1 MNGNLKNTNELFY
14 ESNKLDKE
22 FSAHPHLKVD
32 SNFSF
37 SDENYPK
44 KKAKELLKK
53 AQKETDDNIKLNY
66 LEECLLYNNTDEEVI
81 LELLN
86 TKKDENEKKLILKK
100 FGYYLTESNFKT
112 YFNKPKKGVIELF
125 KELFDL
131 LENFRTQNLPNINK
145 IFFFVEE
152 FSLTKPQNIFL
163 NELDVKEELSLYF
176 ITLSKMIAKLISSI
190 KLRLN
195 DNSMSFDDKLKKY
208 FSTQEQKTINKLIE
222 LSKTKEG
229 IEKHNF
235 EDIKKILMFVN
246 CQLFTQI
253 FPSISNLIKSLKD
266 EIKYCLDNLDNS
278 NLYIFICIKEL
289 ILNLLKGYNNLKNKE
304 FISKIKNHFNFRNN
318 DYYNNIYN
326 YIKQYNSK
334 SDLIKIEV
342 DKENKNNLIFK
353 KKIKVEF
360 IPSLEE
366 TIILDNGYI
375 YDWEK
380 IINDDFILSLNFK
393 SPLKYQLLNYIKIEY
408 INEFNFI
415 KYTYGFIEEFLLK
428 ISKSNTIISLLKE
441 IYPGCEEIFNEKSS
455 FISNLIKKVLS
466 RCFYFCINS
475 YRVGCTE
482 TQIKRIYFYLTYTI
496 NNDLDPVYDLKKFLI
511 VNLGLF
517 IYIFHHEFFGHYL
530 LHYLKILTTNKY
542 NSPFSKIEN
551 KEESGRFIE
560 IKLFGKRMNTL
571 NLFQILYILDIDN
584 YKKNYKE
591 FSLDFQKIDKFNIS
605 ENFFNMFKKHFEI
618 ELILDKYE
626 KIESYTVT
634 DYNIGNNNNLLIIT
648 PTFNDCLPFDEDEL
662 LYNLLY

>member
-1 MNGNLKNTNELFY
+1 
-14 ESNKLDKE
+14 
-22 FSAHPHLKVD
+22 
-32 SNFSF
+32 
-37 SDENYPK
+37 
-44 KKAKELLKK
+44 
-53 AQKETDDNIKLNY
+53 
-66 LEECLLYNNTDEEVI
+66 
-81 LELLN
+81 
-86 TKKDENEKKLILKK
+86 
-100 FGYYLTESNFKT
+100 
-112 YFNKPKKGVIELF
+112 
-125 KELFDL
+125 
-131 LENFRTQNLPNINK
+131 
-145 IFFFVEE
+145 
-152 FSLTKPQNIFL
+152 
-163 NELDVKEELSLYF
+163 
-176 ITLSKMIAKLISSI
+176 MIAKLISSI

-482 TQIKRIYFYLTYTI
+482 TQIKRIYFYLTYTY

>member
-1 MNGNLKNTNELFY
+1 MESNLKNTNELFY
-14 ESNKLDKE
+14 ESNKFDKE

-44 KKAKELLKK
+44 KKTKELLWK
-53 AQKETDDNIKLNY
+53 AQKETDDNIKLDF

-86 TKKDENEKKLILKK
+86 TKKEENEKKLILKK

-112 YFNKPKKGVIELF
+112 YFNKQKKGVIELF

-131 LENFRTQNLPNINK
+131 FENFRTLNLEDINK
-145 IFFFVEE
+145 IFSFVEE

-163 NELDVKEELSLYF
+163 NELDSKEELSLYF
-176 ITLSKMIAKLISSI
+176 ITLSKMIVKLINSI
-190 KLRLN
+190 KLRIN
-195 DNSMSFDDKLKKY
+195 DKSLSFEDKLKKY
-208 FSTQEQKTINKLIE
+208 FSTQQQQTINKLIE
-222 LSKTKEG
+222 LSKTKKG

-235 EDIKKILMFVN
+235 EDVKKSLMLVN
-246 CQLFTQI
+246 CELFTEI
-253 FPSISNLIKSLKD
+253 FPSISNLIISLKD

-304 FISKIKNHFNFRNN
+304 FITKIKSHINSRNN
-318 DYYNNIYN
+318 DYYNSINN
-326 YIKQYNSK
+326 YIKQYNNK
-334 SDLIKIEV
+334 SDTIKIEV

-353 KKIKVEF
+353 KKIEVEF

-366 TIILDNGYI
+366 TIILDNAYI

-393 SPLKYQLLNYIKIEY
+393 VPIKYQLLNYIKIEY
-408 INEFNFI
+408 VNEFNFI
-415 KYTYGFIEEFLLK
+415 RYTYGFIEELLLK
-428 ISKSNTIISLLKE
+428 ISKSNTMISLLKE
-441 IYPGCEEIFNEKSS
+441 IYPGCEKIFDEKSN
-455 FISNLIKKVLS
+455 FVSNLIKKVLS
-466 RCFYFCINS
+466 RCFYFCIDS
-475 YRVGCTE
+475 YRVGCAE
-482 TQIKRIYFYLTYTI
+482 TQIKRIYFYLAYTY
-496 NNDLDPVYDLKKFLI
+496 NNEIDPVHDLQKFLI

-584 YKKNYKE
+584 YKKDYKE
-591 FSLDFQKIDKFNIS
+591 FSLDFQKIDKYDIS

-618 ELILDKYE
+618 ELIFDKYE

-634 DYNIGNNNNLLIIT
+634 DYNFGNNNNLLILT
-648 PTFNDCLPFDEDEL
+648 PIFNDCLPFDDCEL
-662 LYNLLY
+662 FYN

>member
-1 MNGNLKNTNELFY
+1 MNDNLKITNELFY
-14 ESNKLDKE
+14 KSNKSDKE

-37 SDENYPK
+37 SDEDYPK
-44 KKAKELLKK
+44 KKTKELLKK
-53 AQKETDDNIKLNY
+53 ALKETEDNIKLDF

-86 TKKDENEKKLILKK
+86 TKKEENEKKLILKK

-131 LENFRTQNLPNINK
+131 FEDFRTQNLQDINK
-145 IFFFVEE
+145 IFSFVEE

-176 ITLSKMIAKLISSI
+176 ITLSKTIAKLINSI
-190 KLRLN
+190 KIKIY
-195 DNSMSFDDKLKKY
+195 DKSMSFDDKLKKY
-208 FSTQEQKTINKLIE
+208 FSTQEKQTINKLIE
-222 LSKTKEG
+222 LSKTKKG
-229 IEKHNF
+229 IEKQNF
-235 EDIKKILMFVN
+235 EDVKKALMFVN

-253 FPSISNLIKSLKD
+253 FPSISNFIKSLKD

-304 FISKIKNHFNFRNN
+304 FIFKIKSHITSRNN
-318 DYYNNIYN
+318 DYYTNIYN
-326 YIKQYNSK
+326 YIKQYNSI

-353 KKIKVEF
+353 KKIEVEF
-360 IPSLEE
+360 ISSIED
-366 TIILDNGYI
+366 TIILDNAYI

-393 SPLKYQLLNYIKIEY
+393 VPLKYQLLNYIKIEY

-428 ISKSNTIISLLKE
+428 ISGRNTIISLLRE
-441 IYPGCEEIFNEKSS
+441 IYPGCEKIFDEKSS

-466 RCFYFCINS
+466 CCFYFCINS
-475 YRVGCTE
+475 YRVACTE
-482 TQIKRIYFYLTYTI
+482 TQIKRIYFYLTYTY

-530 LHYLKILTTNKY
+530 LHYLNIITTNKY

-551 KEESGRFIE
+551 KEEPGRFIE

-584 YKKNYKE
+584 YKKDYKE

-605 ENFFNMFKKHFEI
+605 ENFFNMFIKHFEI
-618 ELILDKYE
+618 VLLLDKYE
-626 KIESYTVT
+626 KIDSYTVT

-648 PTFNDCLPFDEDEL
+648 PTFNDCLPFDDNEL
-662 LYNLLY
+662 LYNLLC